1 MGGDVFVVVPV
12 GSCDDDDDA
21 SMTPG
26 DRDATSRET
35 SRETSRGEGRGEGA
49 REGVRG
55 RRSRDERASVA
66 ITPRG

>member
-12 GSCDDDDDA
+12 GTRGDDA

>member
-12 GSCDDDDDA
+12 GTWDDDA

-35 SRETSRGEGRGEGA
+35 ARGTRA
-49 REGVRG
+49 RG
-55 RRSRDERASVA
+55 RRARRRSREAFV
-66 ITPRG
+66 G